1 MKLSV
6 IITNYNKMPLIN
18 YLIGYFNYHI
28 SEDVEVFII
37 DDNSSIPPDNTGIIK
52 LVVNSENL
60 GIGRVRQQGIDI
72 SSGDY
77 IVFIDGDDIITEDY
91 LETILTAIQSNLDIY
106 EFSAISYPEYNSEF
120 FNGMPSHGL
129 VWNKVYKRD
138 FIKKNNLIFGSERCE
153 EDLAFNESFFLNNPS
168 VGYID
173 KVLYI
178 YNNLTAG
185 ITSPGYL
192 RQVNLFD

>member
-1 MKLSV
+1 MWRL
-6 IITNYNKMPLIN
+6 YCF
-18 YLIGYFNYHI
+18 Y
-28 SEDVEVFII
+28 
-37 DDNSSIPPDNTGIIK
+37 
-52 LVVNSENL
+52 
-60 GIGRVRQQGIDI
+60 
-72 SSGDY
+72 
-77 IVFIDGDDIITEDY
+77 DGDDIITEDY
-91 LETILTAIQSNLDIY
+91 LETILAAIQSNLDVY

-120 FNGMPSHGL
+120 FNGMPSRGL

-138 FIKKNNLIFGSERCE
+138 FIKKNNLTFGFYYCE

-168 VGYID
+168 IGYID